1 MSAGFC
7 IFKKFETHYR
17 EDIENG
23 RYEVEPDCT
32 KFYGI
37 PITTNPEI
45 PTEAPRYRGADRDPV
60 EPISFET
67 WQMFT
72 ECGRPVL
79 YNKATQFLSELEEY
93 KVVNDKWITS
103 MDDIL
108 RAWEL
113 LDNKDDYEIIFARK
127 DNDKTPTPPYSTLL
141 GWDAA
146 DFDGDS
152 FSCICDALFL
162 PKWHG
167 SDKEGILFSKHFDSL
182 NANGIFDS
190 REEAYDYLKYYL
202 SFDWTER
209 SDTFTAIEIF
219 SITPPVEKTGTTGI
233 PAG

>member
-1 MSAGFC
+1 MNAGFC

-17 EDIENG
+17 EDIEN
-23 RYEVEPDCT
+23 RSYEVEPDCT

-45 PTEAPRYRGADRDPV
+45 PPGLPRYRGVDRDRV

-67 WQMFT
+67 WRMFT
-72 ECGRPVL
+72 ECERPVL
-79 YNKATQFLSELEEY
+79 YNKATQFLFEVSE
-93 KVVNDKWITS
+93 KTGRDDNWTTS

-113 LDNKDDYEIIFARK
+113 MDNKEDYEIIFARK
-127 DNDKTPTPPYSTLL
+127 DNNETPTPPCSTLL

-146 DFDGDS
+146 DFGGDS

-167 SDKEGILFSKHFDSL
+167 SDKEGTLFIKHFDSL
-182 NANGIFDS
+182 NANGLFDS
-190 REEAYDYLKYYL
+190 REQAYDYLKYYL

-209 SDTFTAIEIF
+209 SDTFTAIEVF
-219 SITPPVEKTGTTGI
+219 SIQL
-233 PAG
+233 